1 MIRRPPRS
9 TRTDT
14 LLPYTTLFRS
24 VRDDAAL
31 HAARRVDAELV
42 DGVETVALRVHEVD
56 QRHHRVGLAGDLVAV
71 DLRLEQQ
78 RLDGF
83 VGLQQGAVGLAQ
95 QLRVQVLELAF
106 AQPPLPVAPRVRPA
120 PGLPQP
126 LPPVPF
132 PETNPP

>member
-9 TRTDT
+9 TRTYT
-14 LLPYTTLFRS
+14 LLPYTSLVRANRGVHHHQRNTVHEQHE

-78 RLDGF
+78 RLDEIGRAH
-83 VGLQQGAVGLAQ
+83 V
-95 QLRVQVLELAF
+95 
-106 AQPPLPVAPRVRPA
+106 
-120 PGLPQP
+120 
-126 LPPVPF
+126 
-132 PETNPP
+132 